1 MTLFRFLGG
10 AICLM
15 VLGLGSV
22 AVPQAARTEATVLPL
37 SGIGTQIGSI
47 DTRVETVTHSTPAL
61 VEVPGVGAAF
71 EIRGVV
77 SGIGWG
83 GSGIVSRARDA
94 HYAYQMSYVARWPQH
109 GGGQLLV
116 AYYHG
121 GPVGAVLMLQA
132 DRRLGP
138 LNASRFAERYGDQL
152 AGAPTLAMK
161 GSYLSFNRRGLR
173 PDGTFAAKYLTTE
186 VSALTAAEVENLHAV
201 IAPGDPTYSHP
212 DLVAGAAVPLRISN
226 DSITARDVARAL
238 EQVVAHVSGARFHQR
253 IAVGQSAGANTLG
266 GLVFGRTV
274 NVTSPSTSVRTGG
287 NHWIA
292 DDPSSPR
299 IYDGFVLNGFPYQ
312 RDTQY
317 VDDAAPL
324 AAPVFLLH
332 GRGDE
337 RYQDS
342 MLLAYELLQKGVTL
356 NGAFWLQE
364 IANLP
369 HVPRD
374 NSIEAPPPADHAE
387 PLGPY
392 FGAAVRNMRDFLS
405 EGVSP
410 PTSHIAGRIVNGTL
424 GFDVDGGTTDRIPV
438 LEDPALDSAE
448 FGPMLAMR
456 TVDAAM
462 TMRWQAVT
470 AVLDHVNEVI
480 VGPSTACRVGGFRLR
495 FAGAT
500 LTPFDPAQLSDI
512 FGGYRGY
519 EECVKTTVS
528 GLKQRRLYDS
538 RVESAKATAARA
550 RSLF

>member
-1 MTLFRFLGG
+1 MTLFRPLGNAIFLT
-10 AICLM
+10 
-15 VLGLGSV
+15 VLGVASV
-22 AVPQAARTEATVLPL
+22 AVPQAARTDVAVLPL
-37 SGIGTQIGSI
+37 SGIGTQLGSI
-47 DTRVETVTHSTPAL
+47 DTRVESITHSVPTL
-61 VEVPGVGAAF
+61 VNIPGVGEAF
-71 EIRGVV
+71 EMRGVV

-83 GSGIVSRARDA
+83 GTGIVSRARDS
-94 HYAYQMSYVARWPQH
+94 HYAYEVSYVARWPQH
-109 GGGQLLV
+109 GGGHLLV

-121 GPVGAVLMLQA
+121 GPPTAVAMLQA
-132 DRRLGP
+132 DRRLGAM
-138 LNASRFAERYGDQL
+138 NASRFAERYGDQL
-152 AGAPTLAMK
+152 ASAPALALK
-161 GSYLSFNRRGLR
+161 ASYVSFNRRGLR

-186 VSALTAAEVENLHAV
+186 VGALTAVEVENLRAV
-201 IAPGDPTYSHP
+201 IAPGDPTYTHP
-212 DLVAGAAVPLRISN
+212 DLVAGAAVPLRIST

-238 EQVVAHVSGARFHQR
+238 EQVVARVSGARFHQR

-266 GLVFGRTV
+266 GLVFGR
-274 NVTSPSTSVRTGG
+274 NVTGPSTSVRTGG
-287 NHWIA
+287 NHWTP

-299 IYDGFVLNGFPYQ
+299 IYDGFILNGFPYQ

-317 VDDAAPL
+317 VDDVAPL

-342 MLLAYELLQKGVTL
+342 IALAYELLQHDVTL

-374 NSIEAPPPADHAE
+374 NSIEAPAPADNAE

-405 EGVSP
+405 EGVAP
-410 PTSHIAGRIVNGTL
+410 PPSHIAGRIVNGAL
-424 GFDVDGGTTDRIPV
+424 AFDVVGGSTDRIPV
-438 LEDPALDSAE
+438 REDPALDSAE
-448 FGPMLAMR
+448 FGPMLGMR

-470 AVLDHVNEVI
+470 AVLDHVNEAI
-480 VGPSTACRVGGFRLR
+480 VGPSIACRVGAFRLR

-500 LTPFDPAQLSDI
+500 LTPFDPAQLSAMY
-512 FGGYRGY
+512 GGYGGY

-528 GLKQRRLYDS
+528 WLNERRLYDS
-538 RVESAKATAARA
+538 KVEPAKATAARA
-550 RSLF
+550 QSFF